1 MKSTEQKVINF
12 ISAHNLISK
21 GDKILIALSGGPD
34 SVFALNFFLK
44 YKKKFQ
50 IEIAAAHFNHSLRGD
65 ESDADEKF
73 VKRLCSGK
81 GIHFFSKRIDVKG
94 FAKKNKYSVEEA
106 ARILRYENL
115 EALAEKNV
123 CDKIVTAHNMSDN
136 AETVLMNL
144 FNGTGLSGLSG
155 IPAARENIVRP
166 LLCLGK
172 NEILKYLEK
181 EKIEFRIDSS
191 NLKDD
196 FRRNFIRN
204 KIIPLIKNGINPKID
219 EAVFRT
225 SENISRTA
233 RIGSDLNDFLIQQFV
248 DAADGY
254 ASIDINLKNLF
265 GGELPG
271 EILKKILERN
281 FNIKMQHKDYVKI
294 NSLLKNQKGKKA
306 ELSKKITAV
315 REEDRIVIG
324 RKEHEPAGSYDLRV
338 GEKINAG
345 AKSFGI
351 DEIVKSSV
359 KYDHSGKTEFIDAS
373 VVEDKFIL
381 RRWKSG
387 DRFKPLGMKS
397 FKKVSDFL
405 TDLKIPTSERK
416 NQLVLLNRNQ
426 IVWIVGLRIDD
437 RVKLNSKSKKIYKL
451 WVN

>member
-12 ISAHNLISK
+12 ISANNLISK

-34 SVFALNFFLK
+34 SVFALNFFIK
-44 YKKKFQ
+44 YKKKFH
-50 IEIAAAHFNHSLRGD
+50 IEIAAAHFNHSLRGA

-73 VKRLCSGK
+73 VGRLCTEK
-81 GIHFFSKRIDVKG
+81 GIELFSKRIDVKG
-94 FAKKNKYSVEEA
+94 FAKKNKYSLEEA
-106 ARILRYENL
+106 ARILRYKNL
-115 EALAEKNV
+115 DSLAGKNV
-123 CDKIVTAHNMSDN
+123 YDKIVTAHNMSDN
-136 AETVLMNL
+136 TETVLMNL
-144 FNGTGLSGLSG
+144 FNGTGQAGMSG
-155 IPAARENIVRP
+155 IPAVRENIVRP
-166 LLCLGK
+166 LLCLEK
-172 NEILKYLEK
+172 KEILKYLEK

-196 FRRNFIRN
+196 FRRNFVRN
-204 KIIPLIKNGINPKID
+204 KIIPLIKDGINPKID

-225 SENISRTA
+225 SDNLSRTA
-233 RIGSDLNDFLIQQFV
+233 RMGNELNDYLIGRFV
-248 DAADGY
+248 DSANGIV
-254 ASIDINLKNLF
+254 SIDVNLKNLF

-281 FNIKMQHKDYVKI
+281 FDIKMQHKDYAKI
-294 NSLLKNQKGKKA
+294 NSLLKNQKGKKT
-306 ELSKKITAV
+306 ELSKEITAV
-315 REEDRIVIG
+315 REEDKIVIG
-324 RKEHEPAGSYDLRV
+324 TKEYESSGAYDLSA
-338 GEKINAG
+338 GEKIKIG
-345 AKSFGI
+345 SKSFGI
-351 DEIVKSSV
+351 DEISMSGV
-359 KYDHSGKTEFIDAS
+359 KYDPSGKTEFIDGS
-373 VVEDKFIL
+373 VVEEKFTL

-416 NQLVLLNRNQ
+416 NRLVLINRNQ